1 MGPIR
6 QIGRRMMNVVI
17 KGQGEWRR
25 DTEMYLKGGGIYWLI
40 LLCSMVRL

>member
-17 KGQGEWRR
+17 KGQGEYREIQKCISR
-25 DTEMYLKGGGIYWLI
+25 VAVFIG
-40 LLCSMVRL
+40 